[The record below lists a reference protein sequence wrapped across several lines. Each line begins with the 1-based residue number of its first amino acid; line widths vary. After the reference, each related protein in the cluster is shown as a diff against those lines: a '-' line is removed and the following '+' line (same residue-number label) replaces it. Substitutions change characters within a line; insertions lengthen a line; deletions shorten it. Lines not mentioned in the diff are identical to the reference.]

1 METHSNWLKVSLIVG
16 LLMVTAIGF
25 ALWLLQAS
33 DAKGPTYEIRFEQSV
48 DGLQPGS
55 TVNLLGVPIG
65 RITEI
70 MVQPTNPDFV
80 TVRFALTSDTILH
93 RGVTA
98 SIERSLFD
106 GSAKLSLSGDNNH
119 NPVLAARAGQPF
131 PIVPAKGGGL
141 LGAGSGPADL
151 IAKVS
156 SNAESVSKKLD
167 PAGLRSIEKR
177 LDELARNSQSWT
189 DKVGQVAG
197 RLPQSDKLDAFAKQ
211 IANTGDGA
219 TRLRRRIEASR
230 GGFRD
235 SISRSLSSADR
246 SAVSF
251 EQSVSRARPR
261 MRQLETDASQ
271 VTATVR
277 SLRGPVGRAGDVAKR
292 IEQGGLGS
300 TKLPDFKPPPVGQ
313 PSEIKTP
320 AAKIGSKQ

>member
-1 METHSNWLKVSLIVG
+1 MSLIVG

-55 TVNLLGVPIG
+55 AVNLLGVAIG

-70 MVQPTNPDFV
+70 KVQPKNPDFV
-80 TVRFALTSDTILH
+80 TVRFVLTSDTILH

-106 GSAKLSLSGDNNH
+106 GSAKLSLSGDNNR
-119 NPVLAARAGQPF
+119 NPVLAAREGQQF

-141 LGAGSGPADL
+141 LGGGGPADL

-167 PAGLRSIEKR
+167 PVGLRSIEKR

-189 DKVGQVAG
+189 GKVGQVAG
-197 RLPQSDKLDAFAKQ
+197 RLPQTDRLDAFAKQ
-211 IANTGDGA
+211 IANTGMVQRDFADALKRHEEDFVSVFLGRW
-219 TRLRRRIEASR
+219 TRLTNQPC
-230 GGFRD
+230 
-235 SISRSLSSADR
+235 L
-246 SAVSF
+246 
-251 EQSVSRARPR
+251 
-261 MRQLETDASQ
+261 
-271 VTATVR
+271 
-277 SLRGPVGRAGDVAKR
+277 
-292 IEQGGLGS
+292 LGS
-300 TKLPDFKPPPVGQ
+300 RFRAHDLG
-313 PSEIKTP
+313 
-320 AAKIGSKQ
+320 

>member
-1 METHSNWLKVSLIVG
+1 MSLIVS

-25 ALWLLQAS
+25 AFWLVQAS
-33 DAKGPTYEIRFEQSV
+33 DANGPTYEIRFEQSV
-48 DGLQPGS
+48 DGLQPGAA
-55 TVNLLGVPIG
+55 VNLLGVAIG

-70 MVQPTNPDFV
+70 KVQPTNPDFV

-106 GSAKLSLSGDNNH
+106 GSAALSLSGDNNR
-119 NPVLAARAGQPF
+119 NPVLSARAGQPF
-131 PIVPAKGGGL
+131 PIIPAKGGGL

-177 LDELARNSQSWT
+177 LDELARNSQTWAG
-189 DKVGQVAG
+189 KVGQVSG
-197 RLPQSDKLDAFAKQ
+197 RLPQTDRLDAFAKQ
-211 IANTGDGA
+211 FANAGDGA
-219 TRLRRRIEASR
+219 ARLRRRIEASR
-230 GGFRD
+230 GK
-235 SISRSLSSADR
+235 SRENIAQSLNSADK

-251 EQSVSRARPR
+251 GQSVSRARPR
-261 MRQLETDASQ
+261 MRQLEADARQ
-271 VTATVR
+271 VTETVR

-292 IEQGGLGS
+292 IEQGGFGS
-300 TKLPDFKPPPVGQ
+300 TKLPDYKPSPAGQ
-313 PSEIKTP
+313 PSEIETP
-320 AAKIGSKQ
+320 AAKIGSKP

>member
-16 LLMVTAIGF
+16 LLMITAIGF

-33 DAKGPTYEIRFEQSV
+33 DAEGPTYEIRFEQSV

-55 TVNLLGVPIG
+55 AVNLLGVPIG
-65 RITEI
+65 RVTEI
-70 MVQPTNPDFV
+70 QVQPKNPDFV
-80 TVRFALTSDTILH
+80 TVRFVLTSDAILH

-106 GSAKLSLSGDNNH
+106 GSAKLSLSGDNNR
-119 NPVLAARAGQPF
+119 NPVLAARDGQPF
-131 PIVPAKGGGL
+131 PIIPAKGGGL
-141 LGAGSGPADL
+141 LGGGGPADL

-156 SNAESVSKKLD
+156 SNAESVSRKLD

-197 RLPQSDKLDAFAKQ
+197 RLPQTDRLDAFAKQ

-230 GGFRD
+230 GGFRER
-235 SISRSLSSADR
+235 ISKSLNSADK

-251 EQSVSRARPR
+251 GQSVSRARPR
-261 MRQLETDASQ
+261 MRQLEADARQ
-271 VTATVR
+271 VTETVR

-300 TKLPDFKPPPVGQ
+300 TKLPDFKPSPAGQ
-313 PSEIKTP
+313 PSEIETP
-320 AAKIGSKQ
+320 AAKIGSKP

>member
-55 TVNLLGVPIG
+55 AVNLLGVPIG
-65 RITEI
+65 RVTEI
-70 MVQPTNPDFV
+70 QVQPKNPDFV
-80 TVRFALTSDTILH
+80 TVRFVLTSDTILH

-106 GSAKLSLSGDNNH
+106 GSAKLSLSGDNNR
-119 NPVLAARAGQPF
+119 NPVLAAREGQPF

-141 LGAGSGPADL
+141 LGGGGPADL

-156 SNAESVSKKLD
+156 SNAESVSKNLD

-177 LDELARNSQSWT
+177 LDELARSSQAWNG
-189 DKVGQVAG
+189 KVGRVAG
-197 RLPQSDKLDAFAKQ
+197 RLPRPERIDALAKQ
-211 IANTGDGA
+211 IANTGAGA
-219 TRLRRRIEASR
+219 ARLRRRLEGSR
-230 GGFRD
+230 GEIGE
-235 SISRSLSSADR
+235 ILTRSLNAADK

-251 EQSVSRARPR
+251 GQSVSRARPQIR
-261 MRQLETDASQ
+261 KLEADARH
-271 VTATVR
+271 VTETVR
-277 SLRGPVGRAGDVAKR
+277 SLQGPVGRAGDVAKR
-292 IEQGGLGS
+292 IEQGGFGS
-300 TKLPDFKPPPVGQ
+300 TKLPDFKPSTAGGS
-313 PSEIKTP
+313 SEKGTP
-320 AAKIGSKQ
+320 ANKIGSKQ

>member
-55 TVNLLGVPIG
+55 AVNLLGVPIG
-65 RITEI
+65 RVTEI
-70 MVQPTNPDFV
+70 QVQPKNPDFV
-80 TVRFALTSDTILH
+80 TVRFVLTSDTILH

-106 GSAKLSLSGDNNH
+106 GSAKLSLSGDNNR
-119 NPVLAARAGQPF
+119 NPVLAAREGQPF
-131 PIVPAKGGGL
+131 PIVPPKGGGL
-141 LGAGSGPADL
+141 LGGGGGPADL

-177 LDELARNSQSWT
+177 LDELARSSQTWNG
-189 DKVGQVAG
+189 KVDRVAG
-197 RLPQSDKLDAFAKQ
+197 RLPQTERIDALAKQ
-211 IANTGDGA
+211 IANTGA
-219 TRLRRRIEASR
+219 SAARLRRSLEGSR
-230 GGFRD
+230 GD
-235 SISRSLSSADR
+235 ISERLTRSLNAADK

-251 EQSVSRARPR
+251 GQSVSRARPR
-261 MRQLETDASQ
+261 IRKLEADARQ
-271 VTATVR
+271 VTGTVR
-277 SLRGPVGRAGDVAKR
+277 SLRGPVGRVGDAAKR

-300 TKLPDFKPPPVGQ
+300 TKLPDFKPSAASGS
-313 PSEIKTP
+313 SEIETP
-320 AAKIGSKQ
+320 APNIGSKQ

>member
-1 METHSNWLKVSLIVG
+1 MG

-55 TVNLLGVPIG
+55 AVNLLGVPIG
-65 RITEI
+65 RVTEI
-70 MVQPTNPDFV
+70 QVQPKSPDFV
-80 TVRFALTSDTILH
+80 TVRFVLTSDTIIH

-106 GSAKLSLSGDNNH
+106 GSAKLSLSGDNNR
-119 NPVLAARAGQPF
+119 NPVLAAREGQPF
-131 PIVPAKGGGL
+131 PIVPAKDGGL
-141 LGAGSGPADL
+141 LGGGGPADL

-156 SNAESVSKKLD
+156 SNAESVSKRLD

-177 LDELARNSQSWT
+177 LDELARSSQAWNG
-189 DKVGQVAG
+189 KVDRVAG
-197 RLPQSDKLDAFAKQ
+197 RLPRPERIDALAKQ
-211 IANTGDGA
+211 IANTGAGA
-219 TRLRRRIEASR
+219 ARLRRRLEGSR
-230 GGFRD
+230 GEVGERLT
-235 SISRSLSSADR
+235 RSLNAADK

-251 EQSVSRARPR
+251 GQSVSRARPQIR
-261 MRQLETDASQ
+261 KLEADARQ
-271 VTATVR
+271 VTETVR

-300 TKLPDFKPPPVGQ
+300 TKLPDFKPSTAGGS
-313 PSEIKTP
+313 SEKGTP
-320 AAKIGSKQ
+320 ANKIGSKQ

>member
-55 TVNLLGVPIG
+55 AVNLLGVPIG
-65 RITEI
+65 RVTEI
-70 MVQPTNPDFV
+70 QVQPKSPDFV
-80 TVRFALTSDTILH
+80 TVRFVLTSDTIIH

-106 GSAKLSLSGDNNH
+106 GSAKLSLSGDNNR
-119 NPVLAARAGQPF
+119 NPVLAAREGQPF
-131 PIVPAKGGGL
+131 PIVPAKDGGL
-141 LGAGSGPADL
+141 LGGGGPADL

-156 SNAESVSKKLD
+156 SNAESVSKRLD

-177 LDELARNSQSWT
+177 LDELARSSQAWNG
-189 DKVGQVAG
+189 KVDRVAG
-197 RLPQSDKLDAFAKQ
+197 RLPRPERIDALAKQ
-211 IANTGDGA
+211 IANTGAGA
-219 TRLRRRIEASR
+219 ARLRRRLEGSR
-230 GGFRD
+230 GEVGERLT
-235 SISRSLSSADR
+235 RSLNAADK

-251 EQSVSRARPR
+251 GQSVSRARPQIR
-261 MRQLETDASQ
+261 KLEADARQ
-271 VTATVR
+271 VTETVR

-300 TKLPDFKPPPVGQ
+300 TKLPDFKPSTAGGS
-313 PSEIKTP
+313 SEKGTP
-320 AAKIGSKQ
+320 ANKIGSKQ

>member
-55 TVNLLGVPIG
+55 AVNLLGVAIG

-70 MVQPTNPDFV
+70 KVQPKNPDFV
-80 TVRFALTSDTILH
+80 TVRFVLTSDTILH

-106 GSAKLSLSGDNNH
+106 GSAKLSLSGDNNR
-119 NPVLAARAGQPF
+119 NPVLAAREGQQF

-141 LGAGSGPADL
+141 LGGGGPADL

-167 PAGLRSIEKR
+167 PVGLRSIEKR

-189 DKVGQVAG
+189 GKVGQVAG
-197 RLPQSDKLDAFAKQ
+197 RLPQTDRLDAFAQGMVQRDFADALKRHEEDFVSVFK
-211 IANTGDGA
+211 GRW
-219 TRLRRRIEASR
+219 TRLTNQPC
-230 GGFRD
+230 
-235 SISRSLSSADR
+235 L
-246 SAVSF
+246 
-251 EQSVSRARPR
+251 
-261 MRQLETDASQ
+261 
-271 VTATVR
+271 
-277 SLRGPVGRAGDVAKR
+277 
-292 IEQGGLGS
+292 LGS
-300 TKLPDFKPPPVGQ
+300 RFRAHDLG
-313 PSEIKTP
+313 
-320 AAKIGSKQ
+320 

>member
-1 METHSNWLKVSLIVG
+1 MG
-16 LLMVTAIGF
+16 LLIVTAIGF

-55 TVNLLGVPIG
+55 AVNLFGVAIG

-70 MVQPTNPDFV
+70 NVQPKNPDLV
-80 TVRFALTSDTILH
+80 TVRFVLTSDTILH

-106 GSAKLSLSGDNNH
+106 GSAKLSLSGDNNR
-119 NPVLAARAGQPF
+119 NPVLAAREGQPF

-141 LGAGSGPADL
+141 LGGGGPADL

-189 DKVGQVAG
+189 GKVGQVAG
-197 RLPQSDKLDAFAKQ
+197 RLPQTDRLDAFAKQ

-230 GGFRD
+230 GGFRER
-235 SISRSLSSADR
+235 ISKSLNSAEK
-246 SAVSF
+246 SVVSF
-251 EQSVSRARPR
+251 GQSVSRARPK
-261 MRQLETDASQ
+261 MRQLEADARQ
-271 VTATVR
+271 VTETVR

-300 TKLPDFKPPPVGQ
+300 TKLPDFKPSPAGQ
-313 PSEIKTP
+313 PSEIEAR